1 MQGSR
6 LINRRAVPITK
17 RIILKPSAQP
27 QALLSRECTML
38 ATSYDSFI
46 VIVSVLVAMLASFT
60 ALDMAGRVVHSTGK
74 VALVW
79 LFGGGFSMGIGIW
92 AMHFIGMLSM
102 NMEMVMSYNAGL
114 TAFSAAIAVCASIF
128 ALWLVCNGD
137 LPLPR
142 LAGGA
147 LILGSGVVAMHYTG
161 MAALMFSPVSS
172 GNGAGWRC
180 R

>member
-60 ALDMAGRVVHSTGK
+60 ALDMAG
-74 VALVW
+74 
-79 LFGGGFSMGIGIW
+79 
-92 AMHFIGMLSM
+92 
-102 NMEMVMSYNAGL
+102 
-114 TAFSAAIAVCASIF
+114 
-128 ALWLVCNGD
+128 
-137 LPLPR
+137 
-142 LAGGA
+142 
-147 LILGSGVVAMHYTG
+147 
-161 MAALMFSPVSS
+161 
-172 GNGAGWRC
+172 
-180 R
+180 